1 MPAAESTKEGS
12 RTVSLRLSMM
22 TPDGLAV
29 DYDESGKNDQA
40 SYDAACLKLSDR
52 KRTKVASGWDVL
64 GRFIIETEDVGADI
78 RTRMLRGKTWEFVG
92 EPAEPAETPPH
103 REGEIERTKERGR
116 KKQWERSNCSRNGGG
131 RFYCTPLHSSRRRVG
146 RRGVSAGV
154 GRVVH
159 EASLGAGGGR
169 PARRPVHDEGVPQ
182 VAGRGGIT

>member
-29 DYDESGKNDQA
+29 DYDESVKNDQA

-52 KRTKVASGWDVL
+52 ERAKVASGWDVL

-92 EPAEPAETPPH
+92 EPAKPPETPRVEKEKLNGQK
-103 REGEIERTKERGR
+103 REEEKSNGNVPIAPGTAGDVSTVHPCTVAAGESAAEAFLLELG
-116 KKQWERSNCSRNGGG
+116 ELCM
-131 RFYCTPLHSSRRRVG
+131 RRRLVLEG
-146 RRGVSAGV
+146 DGL
-154 GRVVH
+154 RVVPFTMKAFRKLLAV
-159 EASLGAGGGR
+159 E
-169 PARRPVHDEGVPQ
+169 E
-182 VAGRGGIT
+182 